1 VNKPRKIVS
10 LLLLFAGYFGVV
22 SPLYAQSDNSTTK
35 PYATLDRQAV
45 TYRGPVAAGQFSPG
59 ENAVI
64 GAMLPLHG
72 PEQAEGQA
80 LLAALQVAVDQELAR
95 GALPDGRKLLLV
107 ARDESG
113 PWGQASSEILKLIDQ
128 DHAVVVLTSANGS
141 IAHQAEQIANKISFP
156 ILTLASDPTTTQTNV
171 PWVFRIAPSDTD
183 QAHAFARRIYTEL
196 KLQKVLLVAQT
207 DHDGRN
213 GRAEFEK
220 AAREL
225 RAPAPDVV
233 ELATPAAS
241 SEALAGA
248 IAQHSPDSVVLW
260 TDAIAAQELVSTIRA
275 NRPRIPIFLSTK
287 AAQLSTQSLSAS
299 LCIAA
304 VREDQKLGEEFT
316 VVSLPTQ
323 ADVMRDDFAREY
335 HARAGEPPSIAAF
348 QAYEAIRLVI
358 AGLRSAGVNRVLLRD
373 YLANDGTFRAA
384 LPVVPFDP
392 AGNDTDEFTI
402 VTIAEP
408 AARHTA
414 R

>member
-1 VNKPRKIVS
+1 MNRFDKIAS
-10 LLLLFAGYFGVV
+10 LLVLSAGCLGAV
-22 SPLYAQSDNSTTK
+22 SPLRAQSENVSSK

-64 GAMLPLHG
+64 GVMLPLHG
-72 PEQAEGQA
+72 PQQAEGQA
-80 LLAALQVAVDQELAR
+80 LLAALQLAVDQEQAP

-171 PWVFRIAPSDTD
+171 PWVFRIVPSDVD
-183 QAHAFARRIYTEL
+183 QAHAFARRIYQEL
-196 KLQKVLLVAQT
+196 GMPRVLLVAQT
-207 DHDGRN
+207 DHDGRV

-225 RAPAPDVV
+225 NAPPPDVV
-233 ELATPAAS
+233 EVVTPTANG
-241 SEALAGA
+241 EALARA
-248 IAQHSPDSVVLW
+248 IVQHSPDSVVLW
-260 TDAIAAQELVSTIRA
+260 TDAITAQELIPTIRITS
-275 NRPRIPIFLSTK
+275 PRLRIFLSTK
-287 AAQLSTQSLSAS
+287 AAQLGTQSLSPS

-304 VREDQKLGEEFT
+304 VMEDQELGEEFT
-316 VVSLPTQ
+316 VVSLSAQ
-323 ADVMRDDFAREY
+323 GDVPRDDFAPEY
-335 HARAGEPPSIAAF
+335 RARTGNPPSIAAF
-348 QAYEAIRLVI
+348 QAYEAVRLI
-358 AGLRSAGVNRVLLRD
+358 AAGLRTTGANRILLRD
-373 YLANDGTFRAA
+373 YLANDGKFRAA
-384 LPVVPFDP
+384 SAVVPFDP

-408 AARHTA
+408 PAHSALP
-414 R
+414 